1 MRAVSL
7 LIKAHYAPRMSRQ
20 ITAHL
25 LPTLFEPQDLRG
37 GIAVAI
43 DVLRAT
49 TTLVHGFNN
58 GMAAM
63 YPCET
68 IEDAIAYRDE
78 HGPEILLGGERGGEP
93 IDGFD
98 LSNSPHEWNRETV
111 GGRTVAFTTSN
122 GTRAL
127 LRSAEA
133 DRVVTGSFANLSA
146 VVRFLESSDLPVH
159 LVCAGTNGHIATEDV
174 AFAGAVVDRLVA
186 RGNADLNDGAWIARG
201 HWETTSQ
208 EVDAPLATLSRGIG
222 GRNVLRLKLDA
233 DMAVAATIDRVDLVP
248 EFSPQSRLLRPA
260 K

>member
-1 MRAVSL
+1 
-7 LIKAHYAPRMSRQ
+7 MSRQ

-25 LPTLFEPQDLRG
+25 LPTLFQPDDLRG
-37 GIAVAI
+37 GIAVVI

-49 TTLVHGFNN
+49 TTLAHGFQN

-68 IEDAIAYRDE
+68 IDDAIAYREE

-93 IDGFD
+93 IEGFD
-98 LSNSPHEWNRETV
+98 LSNSPHEWNHETV
-111 GGRTVAFTTSN
+111 SGRTVAFTTSN

-133 DRVVTGSFANLSA
+133 DCVVTGAFANLSA
-146 VVRFLESSDLPVH
+146 VVRFLEASDLPVH

-174 AFAGAVVDRLVA
+174 LFAGAVVERLTA
-186 RGNADLNDGAWIARG
+186 GGNFALNDAAQIAQN
-201 HWETTSQ
+201 HWRSASQ
-208 EVDAPLATLSRGIG
+208 GEDALFSALSTGIG
-222 GRNVLRLKLDA
+222 GQNVLRLKLDA
-233 DMAVAATIDRVDLVP
+233 DMWVAATIDPVDLVP

-260 K
+260 E

>member
-1 MRAVSL
+1 
-7 LIKAHYAPRMSRQ
+7 MSRQ

-25 LPTLFEPQDLRG
+25 LPTLFEPEDLRG
-37 GIAVAI
+37 GIAVVI

-49 TTLVHGFNN
+49 TTLAHGFQN

-63 YPCET
+63 FPCET
-68 IEDAIAYRDE
+68 IEDALAYRDE

-93 IDGFD
+93 IEGFD

-174 AFAGAVVDRLVA
+174 VFAGAVIDRLAA
-186 RGNADLNDGAWIARG
+186 RSEVSLNDSAYIARS
-201 HWETTSQ
+201 HWRTAEMKP
-208 EVDAPLATLSRGIG
+208 DAPLRTLATGIG
-222 GRNVLRLKLDA
+222 GQNVLRLKLDA
-233 DMAVAATIDRVDLVP
+233 DMRVAASIDRVDLVP

-260 K
+260 E

>member
-1 MRAVSL
+1 MN
-7 LIKAHYAPRMSRQ
+7 RQ

-25 LPTLFEPQDLRG
+25 LPSLFEPEDLRG
-37 GIAVAI
+37 GIAVVI

-49 TTLVHGFNN
+49 TTLVHGFQN

-63 YPCET
+63 YPCES

-93 IDGFD
+93 IEGFD

-146 VVRFLESSDLPVH
+146 VVQFLKASDQPVH

-174 AFAGAVVDRLVA
+174 LFAGAIVERLTSG
-186 RGNADLNDGAWIARG
+186 GNCDLNDGAQIAQN
-201 HWETTSQ
+201 HWRSASQ
-208 EVDAPLATLSRGIG
+208 GEDGVFFALSQGIG
-222 GRNVLRLKLDA
+222 GQNVLRLKLDA
-233 DMAVAATIDRVDLVP
+233 DMRVAATIDPVDLVP
-248 EFSPQSRLLRPA
+248 EFSPQSRLLRPVE
-260 K
+260 

>member
-1 MRAVSL
+1 
-7 LIKAHYAPRMSRQ
+7 MSRQ

-68 IEDAIAYRDE
+68 IDDAIAYRDQ

-133 DRVVTGSFANLSA
+133 DRVVTGSFANMSA

-174 AFAGAVVDRLVA
+174 LFAGAVIERLSGG
-186 RGNADLNDGAWIARG
+186 REPKLNDGAQIAWN
-201 HWETTSQ
+201 HWRTASQ
-208 EVDAPLATLSRGIG
+208 GEDALFSALSKGIG
-222 GRNVLRLKLDA
+222 GQNVLRLKLDA
-233 DMAVAATIDRVDLVP
+233 DMRVAATIDPVDLVP
-248 EFSPQSRLLRPA
+248 EFSPQSRLLRPIDDV
-260 K
+260 